1 MTDETNSGSTPATDS
16 GSGDMFNT
24 AAGWVLFAGVVG
36 LGLSILSDK
45 FFHGYSPE
53 RPEKLG
59 YVIEGVEEE
68 GGGDTGP
75 GLGTL
80 LASVTAEDGEKVFA
94 KCQACHTV
102 NQGGANG
109 VGPNLHGVMGK
120 ALATN
125 ISGFGYSSAL
135 SGKGGEWTWEA
146 MDEWLSSPRGFASG
160 TTMSFAGLSKPE
172 DRAAV
177 MLYLEA
183 NGGAPAKPA
192 AEEESAEEESA
203 EEEAAEG
210 ETAEGEEV
218 AAEEA
223 EAEAD
228 TTATAEDAQNASEEV
243 AEEAVEGEE

>member
-1 MTDETNSGSTPATDS
+1 MTDETNSGSTPQTDS

-53 RPEKLG
+53 RPEQLG
-59 YVIEGVEEE
+59 YIIEGVEEE
-68 GGGDTGP
+68 GGGDSGP

-80 LASVTAEDGEKVFA
+80 LASATVEDGEKVFA

-109 VGPNLHGVMGK
+109 VGPNLYGVMGK
-120 ALATN
+120 ALASNTP
-125 ISGFGYSSAL
+125 GFGYSSVL

-146 MDEWLSSPRGFASG
+146 MDAWLASPRAFASG
-160 TTMSFAGLSKPE
+160 TTMSFAGLSKAE
-172 DRAAV
+172 DRAAL

-192 AEEESAEEESA
+192 AEAEGDEED
-203 EEEAAEG
+203 AAEG
-210 ETAEGEEV
+210 EAAEGEEV
-218 AAEEA
+218 AADEA

-228 TTATAEDAQNASEEV
+228 ETAVAEDAQNASEEV